1 MRLELSD
8 LGDPD
13 CVSHFVFICY
23 SAEQELLRLGRQV
36 EARDWLRSVLQVDR
50 EYKITVIRDASV
62 KMLIKMDVKEEQE
75 EGDVLNMI
83 ELLSSPPDQLLG
95 WFFLLMASSVI
106 LSYPPPWT
114 CPSVRC
120 WTCWPRPTTAS

>member
-1 MRLELSD
+1 MSLTLPS
-8 LGDPD
+8 
-13 CVSHFVFICY
+13 FAI
-23 SAEQELLRLGRQV
+23 QLLRLGRQV

-83 ELLSSPPDQLLG
+83 ELLSSPLT
-95 WFFLLMASSVI
+95 
-106 LSYPPPWT
+106 SY
-114 CPSVRC
+114 
-120 WTCWPRPTTAS
+120 

>member
-1 MRLELSD
+1 MILT
-8 LGDPD
+8 
-13 CVSHFVFICY
+13 VSHFVFICY
-23 SAEQELLRLGRQV
+23 SAEQELLRLGRRV
-36 EARDWLRSVLQVDR
+36 EDR
-50 EYKITVIRDASV
+50 EYKITVIMDASV

-120 WTCWPRPTTAS
+120 WTCWPRPTTAP

>member
-1 MRLELSD
+1 MSD

-75 EGDVLNMI
+75 AGFSE
-83 ELLSSPPDQLLG
+83 
-95 WFFLLMASSVI
+95 I
-106 LSYPPPWT
+106 LYIYIDLYTEPHHTISILVGKIYYIDHKIQIYYI
-114 CPSVRC
+114 RL
-120 WTCWPRPTTAS
+120 RI